1 MKNKYKN
8 NKDYSARLTVYD
20 DTIIIYD
27 EYKKTQIKMKVMR
40 ILRLSFNELVDVVIM
55 AEEILSMQKKL
66 PYVYALFTSATGNK
80 IND

>member
-27 EYKKTQIKMKVMR
+27 EYKKTQIKMKVMSDFAT
-40 ILRLSFNELVDVVIM
+40 IINELVDVVIM
-55 AEEILSMQKKL
+55 AEEILSMQKNCLMYMHYL
-66 PYVYALFTSATGNK
+66 PLQQEIK